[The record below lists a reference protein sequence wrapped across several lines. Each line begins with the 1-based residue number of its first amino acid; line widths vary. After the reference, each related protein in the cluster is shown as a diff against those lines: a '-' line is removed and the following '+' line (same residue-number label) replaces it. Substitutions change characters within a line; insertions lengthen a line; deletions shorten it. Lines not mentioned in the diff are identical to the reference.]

1 MISQFEQSK
10 KLVKLK
16 IKRKMLKEME
26 KLDLKRARET
36 EEHEA
41 EEKKPKKKKQLN
53 SSDEEW
59 CPQVKVKPKKPT
71 RRVSS
76 SEDDMAQEAEG

>member
-1 MISQFEQSK
+1 
-10 KLVKLK
+10 
-16 IKRKMLKEME
+16 MLKEME

-36 EEHEA
+36 EEHEVE

-59 CPQVKVKPKKPT
+59 CPEVKVKPKKPA

-76 SEDDMAQEAEG
+76 SEDDMAQEAEGKFFRFRFFF